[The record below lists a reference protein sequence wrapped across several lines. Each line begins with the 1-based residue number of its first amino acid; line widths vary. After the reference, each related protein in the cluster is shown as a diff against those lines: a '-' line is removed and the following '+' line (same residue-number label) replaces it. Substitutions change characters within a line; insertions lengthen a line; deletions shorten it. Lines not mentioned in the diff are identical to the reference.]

1 MVPTSKMTILGFV
14 CLYITSPA
22 QYATVVTNQQVVTS
36 LMTTSLLQ
44 LDKVTSL
51 LQLDK
56 VTSLLQLVNKL
67 ATSLFSQ
74 L

>member
-51 LQLDK
+51 LQL
-56 VTSLLQLVNKL
+56 VMFGQLVVNKMCGPK
-67 ATSLFSQ
+67 SDGH
-74 L
+74 